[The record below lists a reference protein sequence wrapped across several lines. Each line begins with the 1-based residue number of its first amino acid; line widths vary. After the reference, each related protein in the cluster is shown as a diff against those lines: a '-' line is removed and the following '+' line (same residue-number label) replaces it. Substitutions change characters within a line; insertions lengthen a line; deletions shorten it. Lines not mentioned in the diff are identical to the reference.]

1 MPLDLQALLRPLS
14 AEAPCGADLDSG
26 DSADAFLKYRIFG
39 SRVRLETRFEK
50 NLGPDVNWREVRE
63 LADRILGQS
72 KDFRVLAHL
81 AASVLRLE
89 GLEALTVTLE
99 AAAGWLETYWD
110 SVYPRLDGD
119 FAARC
124 NALSGFAD
132 RMAIVD
138 AVRRQPFLTHQGLGS
153 CTYRDIEIAH
163 GAVSPEAS
171 EEPIDPAVVL
181 GLIQSVPL
189 EDLTA
194 RQATLSR
201 AGAAL
206 QALEERMVKA
216 TEARMVPDL
225 APLATLFDKMR
236 QTLQKEIAPRLAA
249 APPAQ
254 TATAGAEN
262 GAGSA
267 SGALVPDNKGGTV
280 VSIGSISSRQDALRA
295 LDAVGEF
302 FRRNEPSSP
311 VPLFVDR
318 VKRLI
323 TMDFIQLLEDIVPKA
338 VEDAKA
344 AAGVPK
350 PAE

>member
-1 MPLDLQALLRPLS
+1 MPVDLQALLRPLS
-14 AEAPCGADLDSG
+14 ADAPCGVDLDSS

-39 SRVRLETRFEK
+39 SKIRLETRFEK
-50 NLGPDVNWREVRE
+50 QLGPEVSWREVRARAEEE
-63 LADRILGQS
+63 LAKS
-72 KDFRVLAHL
+72 KDLRVLAHL
-81 AASVLRLE
+81 AASVVRLE
-89 GLEALTVTLE
+89 GLESLTLALE

-110 SVYPRLDGD
+110 AVYPRHDGD
-119 FAARC
+119 FALRC

-138 AVRRQPFLTHQGLGS
+138 AARRRPFLSHKELGTCS
-153 CTYRDIEIAH
+153 YRDIEIATG
-163 GAVSPEAS
+163 GAAQDAAGETV
-171 EEPIDPAVVL
+171 DPDTIL
-181 GLIQSVPL
+181 GLIQAVPL

-194 RQATLSR
+194 LDALVGR
-201 AGAAL
+201 ARAAL
-206 QALEERMVKA
+206 QSFESRLLEATGGAL
-216 TEARMVPDL
+216 VPDV

-254 TATAGAEN
+254 AAAGDVAGA
-262 GAGSA
+262 GPGGPA
-267 SGALVPDNKGGTV
+267 PDNKGVAV
-280 VSIGSISSRQDALRA
+280 VSIGSIASRQDALRA

-311 VPLFVDR
+311 VPFFVDR

-323 TMDFIQLLEDIVPKA
+323 TMDFLQLLEDIVPDA
-338 VEDAKA
+338 VEHAKA

-350 PAE
+350 SAE